1 MQRRD
6 FLKAGLFLGTAALH
20 LRTPRLYAAPFE
32 GYKGKLLVTLQC
44 DGGWDVTSFCD
55 PKTNQPGEKEI
66 THWSK
71 TKETRN
77 IGNLIY
83 APYAK
88 NQSFFEK
95 HYKDML
101 VINGVDMQT
110 NSHTT
115 GVLHNWSGRN
125 SEGFPTLTAMF
136 AANNAPEQP
145 LSYINFGGFAQTAN
159 LIRFNRFQ
167 NIGDLTDLLEPEY
180 QCCPNDNDEER
191 PPLKRSQEIERIR
204 DLRKQKT
211 RRMLEQ
217 IDLLGRDKYNLQA
230 FNDALSFKHN
240 LKEFKSYLP
249 KSEELEGNISVS
261 TDTMSNLR
269 DQIKLTAAAFQ
280 SGLTSAADL
289 YIGGFDTHSTHDSLH
304 EPLLAFATDAI
315 QLFWQIAEEKGI
327 ADRVTLVIGS
337 DFGRTPHYNGT
348 NGKDHWPIGSI
359 VIMEKN
365 APWANQIIGN
375 TDEGHN
381 AQKINPDTL
390 KTDEKNGTIIYP
402 KHVHKALRRYLGLE
416 NSFTEKDLEFSNTED
431 FKFFL

>member
-6 FLKAGLFLGTAALH
+6 FLKAGLFLGTATLH

-230 FNDALSFKHN
+230 FNDALSFKDN

-431 FKFFL
+431 FNFFL

>member
-6 FLKAGLFLGTAALH
+6 FLKAGLFLGAATVH

-71 TKETRN
+71 TKETQD

-83 APYAK
+83 APYAN

-159 LIRFNRFQ
+159 LIRFSRFQ
-167 NIGDLTDLLEPEY
+167 DVGDLTDLLEPEH
-180 QCCPNDNDEER
+180 QCCPNDNGEER

-204 DLRKQKT
+204 TLRKQKT

-217 IDLLGRDKYNLQA
+217 IDLLGQDKNNLQA
-230 FNDALSFKHN
+230 FNDALTSKES

-269 DQIKLTAAAFQ
+269 DQIKLTTSAFQ

-315 QLFWQIAEEKGI
+315 QLFWQIAEDKGI
-327 ADRVTLVIGS
+327 AES
-337 DFGRTPHYNGT
+337 
-348 NGKDHWPIGSI
+348 
-359 VIMEKN
+359 
-365 APWANQIIGN
+365 
-375 TDEGHN
+375 
-381 AQKINPDTL
+381 
-390 KTDEKNGTIIYP
+390 YP
-402 KHVHKALRRYLGLE
+402 RHRI
-416 NSFTEKDLEFSNTED
+416 
-431 FKFFL
+431 

>member
-6 FLKAGLFLGTAALH
+6 FLKAGLFLGTATLH

-71 TKETRN
+71 NKETQN

-83 APYAK
+83 APYAN

-125 SEGFPTLTAMF
+125 SEGFPTPTAMF

-159 LIRFNRFQ
+159 LIRFSRFQ
-167 NIGDLTDLLEPEY
+167 NVGDLTDLLEPEH
-180 QCCPNDNDEER
+180 QCCPNDNGEER

-204 DLRKQKT
+204 TLRKQKT

-217 IDLLGRDKYNLQA
+217 IDLLGRDKNNLQA
-230 FNDALSFKHN
+230 FNDALTSKES

-269 DQIKLTAAAFQ
+269 DQIKLTTSAFQ

-315 QLFWQIAEEKGI
+315 QLFWQIAEDKGI

-348 NGKDHWPIGSI
+348 DGKDHWPIGSV

-365 APWANQIIGN
+365 APWTNKIIGN

-381 AQKINPDTL
+381 AQRINPDTL
-390 KTDEKNGTIIYP
+390 KIDEKNGTIIYP
-402 KHVHKALRRYLGLE
+402 KHVHKALRRHLGIE
-416 NSFTEKDLEFSNTED
+416 NSFVEKDLEFRDTED
-431 FKFFL
+431 FNFFV

>member
-6 FLKAGLFLGTAALH
+6 FLKAGLFLGTATLH

-167 NIGDLTDLLEPEY
+167 NIGDLTNLLEPEY

-230 FNDALSFKHN
+230 FNDALSFKDN

-416 NSFTEKDLEFSNTED
+416 NSFAEKDLEFSNTED
-431 FKFFL
+431 FNFFL

>member
-6 FLKAGLFLGTAALH
+6 FLKAGLFLGTATLH

-71 TKETRN
+71 TKETQN

-83 APYAK
+83 APYAN

-159 LIRFNRFQ
+159 LIRFSRFQ
-167 NIGDLTDLLEPEY
+167 DVGDLTDLLEPEY
-180 QCCPNDNDEER
+180 QCCPNDNGEER

-204 DLRKQKT
+204 DP
-211 RRMLEQ
+211 
-217 IDLLGRDKYNLQA
+217 
-230 FNDALSFKHN
+230 
-240 LKEFKSYLP
+240 KETKN
-249 KSEELEGNISVS
+249 EENV
-261 TDTMSNLR
+261 
-269 DQIKLTAAAFQ
+269 
-280 SGLTSAADL
+280 
-289 YIGGFDTHSTHDSLH
+289 
-304 EPLLAFATDAI
+304 
-315 QLFWQIAEEKGI
+315 
-327 ADRVTLVIGS
+327 
-337 DFGRTPHYNGT
+337 RTNRSSRP
-348 NGKDHWPIGSI
+348 
-359 VIMEKN
+359 
-365 APWANQIIGN
+365 
-375 TDEGHN
+375 
-381 AQKINPDTL
+381 
-390 KTDEKNGTIIYP
+390 
-402 KHVHKALRRYLGLE
+402 R
-416 NSFTEKDLEFSNTED
+416 
-431 FKFFL
+431 